1 MGSGQSDGGHAE
13 GHDFCYVIKLQENDN
28 VGVALGELEPGQSY
42 PLVTYEGKR
51 IREIT
56 IPTEQPPWYGSGDK
70 GPVTIRKYYKVAT
83 EAILKNSPIVKDG
96 CPIGIAAEPV
106 EPGQVVHQGIRN
118 ESGRLIRTGGN
129 IQEYPN
135 LFAPPPHRLQSLS
148 EHYEVLREGLNRPPS
163 FRTPDHVPSP
173 DTILAYPRPGG
184 TFGVRDHILVI
195 PTVFCVNTE
204 AQQIADAF
212 SNDSW
217 GECGENCVHAL
228 THTSGC
234 CQLGFDEEATLRVL
248 SNMACHPNVGA
259 VLIIALGC
267 SPFCVQDR
275 FYKEVRQRREND
287 VHLVHVQSSGWTATI
302 AEGRQWVSEKLG
314 RLRSRKRQKVSVSDL
329 VLAVKCGASDLTSG
343 LFANTAIGHV
353 ADQVLH
359 QNGSVVVSEIME
371 YFGAERALKEKCRDD
386 SVWMD
391 LLRYIK
397 TNEMI
402 GKAVALAAE
411 RDLHSSELTV
421 GNVEAGLST
430 QEEKSLGAIRKMGF
444 EHRIENVVRFGES
457 VLGHRHGLYVVDG
470 PGQDLLSTS
479 GMCAAG
485 AQVVLFSTGIGSPLG
500 SAVSPVIK
508 VTGNEHTAR
517 QHADFIDLFVP
528 FQRMITEGAAI
539 KEIAMEVLYREVVAV
554 AEGKRTKTEINRHRD
569 FAIRNYTMVQ

>member
-1 MGSGQSDGGHAE
+1 MGSGQSGGGLAQ
-13 GHDFCYVIKLQENDN
+13 GQDFTYVIKLQENDN
-28 VGVALGELEPGQSY
+28 VGVALAELELGRSY

-56 IPTEQPPWYGSGDK
+56 IATEQPPWYASRDK
-70 GPVTIRKYYKVAT
+70 GSATIRKYYKVAT

-106 EPGQVVHQGIRN
+106 EPGQVVHQDIRN
-118 ESGRLIRTGGN
+118 ERGRLIRTGGN

-148 EHYEVLREGLNRPPS
+148 EHYEILREGLDRPPN
-163 FRTPDHVPSP
+163 FRIPDHAPSP
-173 DTILAYPRPGG
+173 DRIRVYPRPDDS
-184 TFGVRDHILVI
+184 FGVRDHILVV
-195 PTVFCVNTE
+195 PTVFCVNAE
-204 AQQIADAF
+204 AQQIADTF
-212 SNDSW
+212 SKESW
-217 GECGENCVHAL
+217 GESGENYVHAL

-234 CQLGFDEEATLRVL
+234 CQLGFDEEVTLRVL

-275 FYKEVRQRREND
+275 LYKEVHQRREGA
-287 VHLVHVQSSGWTATI
+287 VHLVHVQSSGRA
-302 AEGRQWVSEKLG
+302 AAVSEGTQWVSEKLE
-314 RLRSRKRQKVSVSDL
+314 RLRSRKREEVSVSDL

-359 QNGSVVVSEIME
+359 QNGTVLVSEIME
-371 YFGAERALKEKCRDD
+371 YYGAERMLKEKCRDD
-386 SVWMD
+386 GVWMD

-397 TNEMI
+397 TNEMM

-457 VLGHRHGLYVVDG
+457 VLSHRHGLYVVDG

-479 GMCAAG
+479 GMCASG

-508 VTGNEHTAR
+508 VTGNEHTFR
-517 QHADFIDLFVP
+517 QHGDFIDLFVP
-528 FQRMITEGAAI
+528 FQRMITDGAAI
-539 KEIAMEVLYREVVAV
+539 KEIAREVLYREVVAV
-554 AEGKRTKTEINRHRD
+554 VEGKRTKTEINRHRD
-569 FAIRNYTMVQ
+569 FAIRNYMMVQ